1 MKSVVKTVPQLD
13 GLEPYDPKYLPA
25 EALLS
30 ANESPYDISPEL
42 RAEIAQAVAAVP
54 FNRYPDPLANELR
67 DMIAQANGLTRDQ
80 VLLGN
85 GGDELLFDVAL
96 AYGCAGRKMIN
107 ITPTFSVYAL
117 NARLNN
123 TEVVDIPRKADLSI
137 DEEAVLARAAEG
149 DISYIVVTSP
159 NNPTGAVASHDFVE
173 RLLNA
178 TDALVLLDEAY
189 GEFAGETC
197 LDLLKQHE
205 NLLIL
210 HTFSKAYSLAGVRL
224 GYLLGSEAVIREFIK
239 FRQPYSVDAVSQA
252 IAKVVYAHRNEFLEN
267 ARELAQA
274 AQDLAAVLGEMPQ
287 VQAVYPTDANFVLF
301 KVARAD
307 LVWQM
312 LYDQGVLVR
321 DFSRCPGIEGCL
333 RVTAGTPDENRKF
346 LDALSN
352 ALRAR

>member
-1 MKSVVKTVPQLD
+1 MKTVVKSVPQLD
-13 GLEPYDPKYLPA
+13 GLEPYDPKYIPA
-25 EALLS
+25 EVLIS
-30 ANESPYDISPEL
+30 ANESPYDISVEL
-42 RAEIAQAVAAVP
+42 RAEIAEAVAAVP

-67 DMIAQANGLTRDQ
+67 DMIAQAHGLTRDQ

-85 GGDELLFDVAL
+85 GGDELLFNVAL
-96 AYGCAGRKMIN
+96 AYGCVGRKMIN
-107 ITPTFSVYAL
+107 LTPTFSVYEL

-123 TEVVDIPRKADLSI
+123 TEVVAIPRKADLSI
-137 DEEAVLARAAEG
+137 DEEAVLARVAEG

-159 NNPTGAVASHDFVE
+159 NNPTGAVAGHEFVE

-189 GEFAGETC
+189 GEFAEETC
-197 LDLLKQHE
+197 LDLLKDHE

-210 HTFSKAYSLAGVRL
+210 HTFSKAFSLAGVRL
-224 GYLLGSEAVIREFIK
+224 GYVLGSENVIREFIK

-252 IAKVVYAHRNEFLEN
+252 IAKVVYAHRDQFMEKAHELGAA
-267 ARELAQA
+267 ARAVA
-274 AQDLAAVLGEMPQ
+274 ARVAEMPG
-287 VQAVYPTDANFVLF
+287 VEAVYPTDANFFLF
-301 KVARAD
+301 KVPRAG

-321 DFSRCPGIEGCL
+321 DFSRCPGIEDCL
-333 RVTAGTPDENRKF
+333 RVTAGSPEENQKF
-346 LDALSN
+346 LQALEN